1 MAGAIIWYI
10 TMGFCAVLF
19 LSIGIYSY
27 KLKKPMWFWSGS
39 TVLPEEITDVKAY
52 NEANGKMWITYS
64 LWYFASAIAEIWSS
78 GVALA
83 LLIASCTVGM
93 VILVVTYDRIYKKYS
108 TKR

>member
-1 MAGAIIWYI
+1 MAADLIWYI
-10 TMGFCAVLF
+10 IMFACAALF
-19 LSIGIYSY
+19 VGIGVYAR
-27 KLKKPMWFWSGS
+27 KRKEPMWFWSGS

-52 NEANGKMWITYS
+52 NEANGKMWISYS

-83 LLIASCTVGM
+83 ILIASCTVGM
-93 VILVVTYDRIYKKYS
+93 VILVVTYNRIYKKYS